1 MNVEQILKTE
11 LPELKLEVTPSTNI
25 SDRVETKSGFFG
37 KALNKAAKLADQ
49 AIDGIGSVSD
59 AKVYVAPEI
68 PDGKLDAAI
77 KKFAPNE
84 LSDNIIGIIENSLVS
99 AGSGMSAGIVFFGD
113 RLFFK
118 GELEETT
125 EILYQDLKGITYDT
139 DSENVNLSTEAQS
152 YTIEATLLT
161 NIDKEKFVGMLE
173 KIVALAEQGA
183 EFEQKDQ
190 TKPLESMDDSI
201 KIAYV
206 KLMVN
211 YALSGD
217 KKVSGDEY
225 AEIMSFVSRI
235 QLPVESRMR
244 IRDYLSGETVDS
256 TEELMH
262 QLETEVPSGSF
273 DIVRKSILKDMLV
286 LLDVN
291 GDLQAWQEDDFITT
305 FKSKEQIT
313 DDQVA
318 FIADSIQKNKD
329 ILAKRMTDTQI
340 EKSLKDLMA
349 KGVAV
354 GVPMLAV
361 YFSGTVGVSAVG
373 MTTGLAT
380 LGMGGISFLGVGL
393 SSMFTGIG
401 AMALLGVGS
410 YAAVKKFVGQK
421 EVENNKQR
429 ELMLQEIIKNSQR
442 TLNFLVEDIKYITEK
457 LNEALMDTAKND
469 ARIQK
474 LAAVL
479 GQYVS
484 GAENISSKLGDAEK
498 EAEIAN
504 LPMKLDVPRLDELT
518 KQASRKKTRDFV
530 ISKYPEGMLNVNE
543 SLDDL
548 RALNTI
554 FEKIGYFKLATATGA
569 KLKGFAKEKINLG
582 DDGKEDGQ

>member
-11 LPELKLEVTPSTNI
+11 LPELKLEVAPSTNI

-77 KKFAPNE
+77 KKFAPNQ
-84 LSDNIIGIIENSLVS
+84 LSNNIIGIIENSLVS

-139 DSENVNLSTEAQS
+139 ESENVNLSTDAQS

-161 NIDKEKFVGMLE
+161 NIDKEKFVAMLE
-173 KIVALAEQGA
+173 KIVALAVQGA

-201 KIAYV
+201 KITYV

-235 QLPVESRMR
+235 QLPVEARTQ
-244 IRDYLSGETVDS
+244 IRGYLSGETTDS
-256 TEELMH
+256 TEELMG
-262 QLETEVPSGSF
+262 QLEAEVPSGSF
-273 DIVRKSILKDMLV
+273 DIVKKSILKDMLV

-291 GDLQAWQEDDFITT
+291 GDLQGWRDDDFISA
-305 FKSKEQIT
+305 FKAKEQIT

-340 EKSLKDLMA
+340 EKSLKDLVA
-349 KGVAV
+349 KGAAV

-361 YFSGTVGVSAVG
+361 YFSGTVGVSAIG

-380 LGMGGISFLGVGL
+380 LGFGGIGVLGL

-401 AMALLGVGS
+401 AMALLGAGS

-442 TLNFLVEDIKYITEK
+442 TLNFLVEDIQYITGR
-457 LNEALMDTAKND
+457 LNEALKDTAENGAK
-469 ARIQK
+469 IKK
-474 LAAVL
+474 LAAEL
-479 GQYVS
+479 SQYVS
-484 GAENISSKLGDAEK
+484 GAKNVSSKLDDAEK
-498 EAEIAN
+498 EAEIAK
-504 LPMKLDVPRLDELT
+504 LPMELDIPRLDELT
-518 KQASRKKTRDFV
+518 KQASRQSVREFV
-530 ISKYPEGMLNVNE
+530 DSMYPDGKLNINE
-543 SLDDL
+543 SLDNL
-548 RALNTI
+548 RTLNTI

-569 KLKGFAKEKINLG
+569 KLSGLAKQAFANG
-582 DDGKEDGQ
+582 GKEDGK

>member
-1 MNVEQILKTE
+1 MNVEQILKTK
-11 LPELKLEVTPSTNI
+11 LPELKIEVAPSTNI
-25 SDRVETKSGFFG
+25 SDRVETKSGLFG
-37 KALNKAAKLADQ
+37 KALSKAAKLADQ
-49 AIDGIGSVSD
+49 AIDGIGSVSI
-59 AKVYVAPEI
+59 AKIYVAPEI

-84 LSDNIIGIIENSLVS
+84 LSNNIIGIIENSLVS

-118 GELEETT
+118 GELEEAN
-125 EILYQDLKGITYDT
+125 EILYRDLKGISYDA
-139 DSENVNLSTEAQS
+139 DSESVDLSTEVQS

-161 NIDKEKFVGMLE
+161 NINKEKFVAMLE
-173 KIVALAEQGA
+173 NIVTLAEQGA
-183 EFEQKDQ
+183 EFKQKDQ

-211 YALSGD
+211 YALSDD
-217 KKVSGDEY
+217 KKISGDEY

-235 QLPVESRMR
+235 QLPVEARTQ
-244 IRDYLSGETVDS
+244 IRGYLSGETTDS
-256 TEELMH
+256 TEELMT
-262 QLETEVPSGSF
+262 QLEVEVPSGSF
-273 DIVRKSILKDMLV
+273 DIVRKSILKDLLV

-291 GDLQAWQEDDFITT
+291 GDLQSWHDDDFISA
-305 FKSKEQIT
+305 FKVKEQIT
-313 DDQVA
+313 DDQVT
-318 FIADSIQKNKD
+318 FIVDSIQKNKD

-340 EKSLKDLMA
+340 EKSLKDLVA
-349 KGVAV
+349 KGAAV

-380 LGMGGISFLGVGL
+380 LGLGGIGVLGL

-442 TLNFLVEDIKYITEK
+442 TLNFLVEDIQYITGR
-457 LNEALMDTAKND
+457 LNEALKDTAVNGAK
-469 ARIQK
+469 IKK
-474 LAAVL
+474 LAAEL
-479 GQYVS
+479 SQYVS
-484 GAENISSKLGDAEK
+484 GAKSVSSKLDDAEK

-504 LPMKLDVPRLDELT
+504 LPMELDIPRLDELT
-518 KQASRKKTRDFV
+518 KQASRKSVRSFV
-530 ISKYPEGMLNVNE
+530 NSMYPDGKLNIDE
-543 SLDDL
+543 SLDKL
-548 RALNTI
+548 RTLNTI

-569 KLKGFAKEKINLG
+569 KLSGIAKQAFATG
-582 DDGKEDGQ
+582 GKEDEQ